1 MLFRVCSDNRLFPEA
16 VRVFDYVEEKGF
28 VIEERSCFV
37 LLLALK
43 RCGEI
48 ELCLRFFRRMVESN
62 GIEIRVQSL
71 TLVIDG
77 LCKRGEVE
85 KAKELMDEMVTKS
98 IVKPTVFTY
107 NTLLNAYVGRKDRSG
122 VGEILRLMEKEPV
135 VFSVATYSILIQWY
149 SSSGDIGEVEKIF
162 EEMRERKIEINVY
175 VYSSMISWNC
185 RLGNMKRAFA
195 LFDEMAQRNVAP
207 NAHTYGALI
216 GGVCKAGQMEA
227 AEILLEEM
235 QSKGID
241 LNMIIFNTMIDGY
254 CKRGM
259 MDEALRLQTI
269 MERKGF
275 NADVFTFNILANGL
289 CKLHRYDEAKCT
301 LNSMVEKGVEPNVV
315 TFTMFIEIYCKE
327 GNLAEAE
334 RFFRDMEKKGEVPN
348 IVTYNTLID
357 VYCKKEK
364 VKLAHLTKSKMIN
377 KGLLPDVYTYTSL
390 IHGECIVGR
399 VDEALKIFD
408 EMRSKGIT
416 GNVAT
421 YTSLISGLSKEGRAD
436 EAFKLYDEMIKMGL
450 IPDDRVFSALVGS
463 LHKPLTHAGLK
474 QNEYEDLK
482 VHITE
487 AILLVAMATSEDMRI
502 NAEHIRIADQFVEVP
517 GGTNNNNYANVQL
530 ILEIAEIT
538 HVDAVWPG
546 WGHASENPEL
556 PDALKA
562 KGIVTSYYTKL
573 SKEQII
579 EEGPITVAPPETVK
593 ELEQAARR
601 LAISVNYVGAA
612 TASDYRDNK
621 IHTGWL
627 DSRIAMRV
635 RAERPPWYLSV
646 VGGALYKA
654 TASSAALVSDY
665 VGYLEKGQI
674 PPKHISLVRSQVSL
688 SIEGSKY
695 TIDMIRGGPGSYKLK
710 LNQSEIEAEIHT
722 LRDGGL
728 LMQLDGN
735 SHVIYAEEEA
745 AGTRLLIDGRTCLLQ
760 NDHDPSKLIGE
771 TPCKLLRY
779 LVADDSHID
788 ADTPYAEVEVMK
800 MCMPLLSPASG
811 IIHFRMAEG
820 QAMQFGC

>member
-1 MLFRVCSDNRLFPEA
+1 
-16 VRVFDYVEEKGF
+16 
-28 VIEERSCFV
+28 
-37 LLLALK
+37 
-43 RCGEI
+43 
-48 ELCLRFFRRMVESN
+48 MVESN

-162 EEMRERKIEINVY
+162 EEMRERKIEIDVY

-289 CKLHRYDEAKCT
+289 CKLHR
-301 LNSMVEKGVEPNVV
+301 
-315 TFTMFIEIYCKE
+315 
-327 GNLAEAE
+327 
-334 RFFRDMEKKGEVPN
+334 
-348 IVTYNTLID
+348 
-357 VYCKKEK
+357 
-364 VKLAHLTKSKMIN
+364 
-377 KGLLPDVYTYTSL
+377 
-390 IHGECIVGR
+390 

-450 IPDDRVFSALVGS
+450 IPDDRVFSALITDIKTFELKLKFGFG
-463 LHKPLTHAGLK
+463 LHGR
-474 QNEYEDLK
+474 
-482 VHITE
+482 VHITKVHDANDLE
-487 AILLVAMATSEDMRI
+487 NPFSGYKIGQTVTARIVSKPNDADSSRNGSRWELSVRPEMALW
-502 NAEHIRIADQFVEVP
+502 
-517 GGTNNNNYANVQL
+517 YK
-530 ILEIAEIT
+530 ILELRFLLQKPFSSSNRLPEESVKASFCESDETVRVAYADLIT
-538 HVDAVWPG
+538 
-546 WGHASENPEL
+546 S
-556 PDALKA
+556 
-562 KGIVTSYYTKL
+562 
-573 SKEQII
+573 SKE
-579 EEGPITVAPPETVK
+579 T
-593 ELEQAARR
+593 
-601 LAISVNYVGAA
+601 
-612 TASDYRDNK
+612 
-621 IHTGWL
+621 L
-627 DSRIAMRV
+627 DSI
-635 RAERPPWYLSV
+635 
-646 VGGALYKA
+646 
-654 TASSAALVSDY
+654 
-665 VGYLEKGQI
+665 LELQE
-674 PPKHISLVRSQVSL
+674 VCAV
-688 SIEGSKY
+688 
-695 TIDMIRGGPGSYKLK
+695 LK
-710 LNQSEIEAEIHT
+710 LEWKKISSKEVSNVLEDNLDQEWSQISRMHNSIASFRDKSINKWQRITQVTTGVAAIKGKHAFNQDISNQVAGYM
-722 LRDGGL
+722 RDPSRMVKQ
-728 LMQLDGN
+728 MQLRKSAVNVFG
-735 SHVIYAEEEA
+735 SVS
-745 AGTRLLIDGRTCLLQ
+745 RF
-760 NDHDPSKLIGE
+760 
-771 TPCKLLRY
+771 Y
-779 LVADDSHID
+779 L
-788 ADTPYAEVEVMK
+788 
-800 MCMPLLSPASG
+800 
-811 IIHFRMAEG
+811 
-820 QAMQFGC
+820 